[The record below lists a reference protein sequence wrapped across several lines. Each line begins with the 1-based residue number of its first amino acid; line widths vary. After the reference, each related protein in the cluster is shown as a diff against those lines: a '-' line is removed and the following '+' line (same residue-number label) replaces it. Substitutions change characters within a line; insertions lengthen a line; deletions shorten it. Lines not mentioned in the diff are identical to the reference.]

1 MAKKESSDFY
11 HRKAMALRSLGIEAQ
26 PVTEQVVVSLDY
38 NDNQVKALAESK
50 GQSLEDFM
58 AEIDKVAHGD
68 EDAVM
73 PGTAKLSTRE
83 QRAAYK
89 DQVKPATE
97 EVVEEPKAKAPKKK
111 ATPKKTAAKA
121 EPAKEVDPVKV
132 TEEVDPKDSS
142 ND

>member
-1 MAKKESSDFY
+1 MAKKESSDFF

-26 PVTEQVVVSLDY
+26 PVTEQVVVSLDF
-38 NDNQVKALAESK
+38 NENQVKALAESK

-73 PGTAKLSTRE
+73 PGTTKLSTRE

-89 DQVKPATE
+89 DQAKPATE
-97 EVVEEPKAKAPKKK
+97 EVVEAPKAKAPRKKGAPKK
-111 ATPKKTAAKA
+111 ASAKS
-121 EPAKEVDPVKV
+121 EPVKEVEPVKV
-132 TEEVDPKDSS
+132 TEEVDPKESS